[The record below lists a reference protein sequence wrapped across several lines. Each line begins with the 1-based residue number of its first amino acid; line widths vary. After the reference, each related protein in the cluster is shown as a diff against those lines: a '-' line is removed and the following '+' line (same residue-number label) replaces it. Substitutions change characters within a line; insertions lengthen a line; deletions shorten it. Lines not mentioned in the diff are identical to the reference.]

1 MNESDYTFLINEARL
16 DRYYGISYDKSLSCI
31 NKKVSKS
38 PLSIYR
44 KFSDEMK
51 ISKTYIKELHKREH
65 FVLEL
70 INRELPY
77 EECDIEKKLA
87 DILGNL
93 DDYIRADLYIESD
106 GKEENKKIKIGSKE
120 YECVKRRSECYFEES
135 SALSDVYGQRYEDY
149 RTVYMLKP
157 MLVSDGVHS
166 KWGNVFLFVFAD
178 KKIVI
183 KFEIPVSEE
192 DTRLMIE
199 NNMME
204 NYSFSVI
211 CSVHK
216 KFVFETVGDALLWY
230 IRKIFG
236 KRAVCREKLDN
247 IIISDYEP
255 KIKDINLIN
264 KEMMEKIYRIVAAP
278 VPQGNNFDFQK
289 EINTFES
296 RVGYSYS
303 GMKIFCNIMGGC
315 LSIPDEKYIERYKRE
330 FEEHGNDIFITEQ
343 MDINMEF
350 AIIIVLLKC
359 ISSKAMIDKIC
370 SGKKSERNFTKLRYE
385 ACKSDMMICELE
397 EGCYGSVLDQVEYLE
412 KAMPYFLKKDI
423 LNRKNLAIKEMI
435 IAREKRKREN
445 MQQTIS
451 VVAFVITFFG
461 GLPYV
466 KDTLKIICDV
476 IPSRF
481 IHIPCEY
488 VNSISV
494 FIWLFLL
501 VLCIIKIV
509 KIKLNTLE

>member
-1 MNESDYTFLINEARL
+1 MR
-16 DRYYGISYDKSLSCI
+16 
-31 NKKVSKS
+31 
-38 PLSIYR
+38 
-44 KFSDEMK
+44 
-51 ISKTYIKELHKREH
+51 
-65 FVLEL
+65 
-70 INRELPY
+70 
-77 EECDIEKKLA
+77 
-87 DILGNL
+87 
-93 DDYIRADLYIESD
+93 
-106 GKEENKKIKIGSKE
+106 
-120 YECVKRRSECYFEES
+120 
-135 SALSDVYGQRYEDY
+135 
-149 RTVYMLKP
+149 
-157 MLVSDGVHS
+157 
-166 KWGNVFLFVFAD
+166 
-178 KKIVI
+178 IVI
-183 KFEIPVSEE
+183 KFEIPVLEE

-255 KIKDINLIN
+255 QIKDINLIN

-494 FIWLFLL
+494 FIWFFLL